1 MILGILLTLRR
12 KGYQGRSPWLVGDIA
27 SSPCVRVNGTKAGR
41 RADSCYGWNGHRHRL
56 AVGAGGKSRPVVS
69 AAGRALYSQ
78 QFCKILL
85 TALMSLRHISRG
97 FAVKLCSRRRRRNG
111 ADCLR
116 PPCRC
121 HRDWAVGL
129 GALGPQPGLSSFR
142 REARNRRRHC

>member
-1 MILGILLTLRR
+1 MFRGKCAVAPHCSCQTGRNSVNEFSVTEKCFLMVTWKLRASTFVPAFNVEGSPHTVVER
-12 KGYQGRSPWLVGDIA
+12 RHRSPMA
-27 SSPCVRVNGTKAGR
+27 NSSSKKPYSYAET
-41 RADSCYGWNGHRHRL
+41 
-56 AVGAGGKSRPVVS
+56 GAGVVLPRP
-69 AAGRALYSQ
+69 
-78 QFCKILL
+78 
-85 TALMSLRHISRG
+85 
-97 FAVKLCSRRRRRNG
+97 SRRRRRNG